1 MIRSHVFCSK
11 GAKFQNPFA
20 TTGPFMTILRNSLG
34 GPGMKILPKVFY
46 NFLCADLMG
55 IPMKR
60 CQKSLHDF
68 VQILSVSR
76 SCGGRATSVCRL
88 QPWFLKIVLRSIP
101 ALPIHITFWH
111 IWFCFVPKHFF
122 VKTWENFTV
131 LRFGETPW
139 QIERRRKC
147 PYEVIAPWYLLCFSI
162 SILSRLLTNSRRSA
176 FQLKFLALVEV
187 NPCSQCEAIYR
198 RMWEFQEQKFPSIFN
213 YGFVSPCVNF
223 HFEIILH
230 FSVRL
235 STTASLE

>member
-1 MIRSHVFCSK
+1 MWRPS
-11 GAKFQNPFA
+11 
-20 TTGPFMTILRNSLG
+20 NS
-34 GPGMKILPKVFY
+34 
-46 NFLCADLMG
+46 
-55 IPMKR
+55 R
-60 CQKSLHDF
+60 
-68 VQILSVSR
+68 
-76 SCGGRATSVCRL
+76 
-88 QPWFLKIVLRSIP
+88 
-101 ALPIHITFWH
+101 LPIAAVVSENSVAFHSSASNSHYFLAYLVL
-111 IWFCFVPKHFF
+111 FCTQAFF
-122 VKTWENFTV
+122 CKNLGKFTV
-131 LRFGETPW
+131 LRFGKTPW
-139 QIERRRKC
+139 QFERRRKC

-162 SILSRLLTNSRRSA
+162 SILSRLLTNSRRTA